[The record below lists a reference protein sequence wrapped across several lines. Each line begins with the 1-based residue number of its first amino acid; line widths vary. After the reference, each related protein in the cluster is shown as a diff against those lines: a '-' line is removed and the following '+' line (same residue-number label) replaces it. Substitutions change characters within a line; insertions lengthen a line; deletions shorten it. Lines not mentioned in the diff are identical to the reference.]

1 MTLAV
6 SKFAV
11 PAPRKGSIDGYS
23 GFGGSAEAGVEIHQ
37 MLQALRKKIFA
48 NYSSEVATS
57 HLFKTGLF
65 SFEVRGKM
73 DGIFSG
79 TPVRIEEI
87 KSSFNIFELQRRL
100 LESNFEHPYCLQLR
114 TYGYFHWLKTN
125 EIPDLILLLVS
136 TRNSETIEQKIQ
148 LDISGYENWLTL
160 RLAELDQEATLA
172 LKRAKRRKKTSG
184 NLAFPFL
191 KPRRGQ
197 IELIES
203 IESGMASNQSMLLQ
217 APTGLGKTV
226 GVLYPTLREALA
238 RGQRS
243 VYVTP
248 KNSQHAVAED
258 AIERLQT
265 AGANIKAMTLT
276 AKSKMCF
283 KNEPICNP
291 EFCEFA
297 ENHYT
302 KVAENK
308 LGELLARKK
317 NLNAKTFKKVAAE
330 FEVCPFELQLE
341 SITEADALICDY
353 NYVFA
358 PRSVL
363 GRIESFELG
372 HDGLPN
378 LVIDEAHNLPSRAM
392 DYYSP
397 SLSVYVLEKMRD
409 EAAFLPKKF
418 RLEAQSLLNACIKTV
433 QKCVPPD
440 SAKPCKIKPPLAAFL
455 EQDFELRNFLSTY
468 LKSDIDIQPK
478 DVVLRLCFYWA
489 EFTDALQFVGAGRK
503 EFFTS
508 FSPNPARINIT
519 CCDASEL
526 LKNSYKNY
534 SQVVG
539 FSATLKP
546 FDFYSRLS
554 GLAGENLKTAEFVSP
569 FGPEQRKLLII
580 PQVSSK
586 FSERERNYPLIAEA
600 ISRIAALKKGNYFA
614 FFPSFDFL
622 NRVLQVFQAPPG
634 FDIIRQQSGMS
645 RESIEG
651 VLNALRETE
660 FNHLV
665 FAVQG
670 GVFSEGVDYPG
681 KMAIG
686 AFVIGPPLPTFDLVR
701 EEMRKYYEENY
712 GAGFDYAYTFPAM
725 AKAVQAAGRVI
736 RSETDKGLI
745 VLMDDR
751 FIQPSYSKSMPQEWF
766 EKSARELV
774 SQNILSDV
782 ADFWKADG
790 P

>member
-1 MTLAV
+1 M
-6 SKFAV
+6 
-11 PAPRKGSIDGYS
+11 
-23 GFGGSAEAGVEIHQ
+23 
-37 MLQALRKKIFA
+37 
-48 NYSSEVATS
+48 ATS
-57 HLFKTGLF
+57 NTFKAGLF
-65 SFEVRGKM
+65 SFEIRGKM
-73 DGIFSG
+73 DGFFAGHPS
-79 TPVRIEEI
+79 RIEEI

-100 LESNFEHPYCLQLR
+100 LDSNFEHPYCLQLR

-125 EIPDLILLLVS
+125 EIPDLSLLLVS
-136 TRNSETIEQKIQ
+136 TRNNETIEQKIQ
-148 LDISGYENWLTL
+148 LDISGYEKWLKL
-160 RLAELDQEATLA
+160 RLAELEQEALHSQ
-172 LKRAKRRKKTSG
+172 KRAKRRKKTSE
-184 NLAFPFL
+184 NLVFPFT

-197 IELIES
+197 IELIET
-203 IESGMASNQSMLLQ
+203 IETGMRANQHLLLQ

-238 RGQRS
+238 RGQRT

-258 AIERLQT
+258 AIERLQA
-265 AGANIKAMTLT
+265 AGANLKAMTLT

-297 ENHYT
+297 EDHYT

-308 LGELLARKK
+308 LPELLARKR
-317 NLNAKTFKKVAAE
+317 NLNAKTFKKMASE

-341 SITEADALICDY
+341 AVTEADALICDY

-363 GRIESFELG
+363 GRVESLEL
-372 HDGLPN
+372 DQEGLPN
-378 LVIDEAHNLPSRAM
+378 LVIDEAHNLPARAM

-397 SLSVYVLEKMRD
+397 SLSVFVLEKMRD
-409 EAAFLPKKF
+409 DTVLLPKKF
-418 RLEAQSLLNACIKTV
+418 RAEVQSLLNGCIKAV
-433 QKCVPPD
+433 QMCAPPD
-440 SAKPCKIKPPLAAFL
+440 LTKPSKIRPPLAAFL
-455 EQDFELRNFLSTY
+455 EQDFELRNFLATY
-468 LKSDIDIQPK
+468 LKADIEIQPK

-503 EFFTS
+503 EFFTT

-526 LKNSYKNY
+526 LKDSYENY

-569 FGPEQRKLLII
+569 FDHDQRKLLII

-586 FSERERNYPLIAEA
+586 YSERERNYPLIAEA
-600 ISRIAALKKGNYFA
+600 ISRISALKSGNYFV

-622 NRVLQVFQAPPG
+622 TRVLQAFQPPAG
-634 FDIIRQQSGMS
+634 FQVVRQHSGMS
-645 RESIEG
+645 RDAIDE
-651 VLNALRETE
+651 VLNSLRETE

-686 AFVIGPPLPTFDLVR
+686 AFVIGPPLPNFDLVR

-712 GAGFDYAYTFPAM
+712 SAGFDYAYTFPAM

-751 FIQPSYSKSMPQEWF
+751 FIQPSYSKSMPQDWF
-766 EKSARELV
+766 AKTPRELV
-774 SQNILSDV
+774 SQNILSDI
-782 ADFWKADG
+782 ADFWKLSG